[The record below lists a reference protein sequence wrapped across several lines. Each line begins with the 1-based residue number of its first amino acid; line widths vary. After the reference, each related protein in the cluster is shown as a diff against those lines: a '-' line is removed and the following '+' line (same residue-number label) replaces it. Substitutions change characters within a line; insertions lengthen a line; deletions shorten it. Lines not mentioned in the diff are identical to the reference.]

1 MNAHGLDLNHKNIY
15 NLTIFIS
22 IMPIKDTS
30 EIKEKIIS
38 ILRKNGPGLPVH
50 IAKEIESSILFTSA
64 FLSELAS
71 EKRIKISYMKVGNSP
86 LYYLSGQEPLL
97 EKFSHH
103 LKSKEKDAF
112 ILLKE
117 KKIIKDSE
125 QDPAIRVALRE
136 IKDFAIPFKKDEEI
150 FCRYFTIPITEFKIA
165 EKPKKIEKKKTEK
178 TLDIFDASRKKD
190 IIKRTQKKKISKTS
204 QKERNFFNKAKEF
217 LSEKSTE
224 LIDIISFSRNEIMLR
239 VKDTEGEKIMVAYN
253 KKRISDNDIIKAAK
267 KSSEFNL
274 PYIVLS
280 LGKPLKKVHE
290 LIRAVKNLHSIEKLK

>member
-1 MNAHGLDLNHKNIY
+1 MNARGLDHNHKNIY

-30 EIKEKIIS
+30 EIKEKIIF
-38 ILRKNGPGLPVH
+38 ILRRNGPGLPVH
-50 IAKEIESSILFTSA
+50 IAREIGSSILFTSA

-103 LKSKEKDAF
+103 LKSKEKDALT
-112 ILLKE
+112 LLKE
-117 KKIIKDSE
+117 KKFMKDSE

-136 IKDFAIPFKKDEEI
+136 IKDFAVPFKKNDEI
-150 FCRYFTIPITEFKIA
+150 FWRYFTIPITESKIS

-178 TLDIFDASRKKD
+178 TLDIFGTSRKKE

-217 LSEKSTE
+217 LAEKSTE
-224 LIDIISFSRNEIMLR
+224 LIDIISFSKDEIVLR
-239 VKDTEGEKIMVAYN
+239 VKNTEGEKIVIAYN

-267 KSSEFNL
+267 KSAEFNL

-280 LGKPLKKVHE
+280 LGEPLKKVRE
-290 LIRAVKNLHSIEKLK
+290 LVLATKNLHSIEKLK

>member
-1 MNAHGLDLNHKNIY
+1 MNARGLGLDHKNIY

-38 ILRKNGPGLPVH
+38 ILRRNGPGLPVH
-50 IAKEIESSILFTSA
+50 IAREIESSTLFTSA

-71 EKRIKISYMKVGNSP
+71 EKRIKISQMKVGNSP
-86 LYYLSGQEPLL
+86 LYYLSGQEQLL
-97 EKFSHH
+97 EKFSHY
-103 LKSKEKDAF
+103 LKSKEKEAF
-112 ILLKE
+112 TLLKG

-150 FCRYFTIPITEFKIA
+150 FWRYFTIPITEFKIA
-165 EKPKKIEKKKTEK
+165 EKPIKIEKKKTEK
-178 TLDIFDASRKKD
+178 TLDIFDTSGKKERT
-190 IIKRTQKKKISKTS
+190 KRTQKKKISKTS
-204 QKERNFFNKAKEF
+204 QKEKNFFNKVKEF
-217 LSEKSTE
+217 LTEKSTE
-224 LIDIISFSRNEIMLR
+224 LIDIISFSKNEIILK
-239 VKDTEGEKIMVAYN
+239 VKDTEGEKIVVAYN
-253 KKRISDNDIIKAAK
+253 KKRISDSDIIKAAK
-267 KSSEFNL
+267 KSTEFNL

-280 LGKPLKKVHE
+280 LGEPLKKVHE

>member
-1 MNAHGLDLNHKNIY
+1 
-15 NLTIFIS
+15 
-22 IMPIKDTS
+22 MPTKDTS
-30 EIKEKIIS
+30 EIKGKIIS
-38 ILRKNGPGLPVH
+38 ILRRNGPGLPVH

-71 EKRIKISYMKVGNSP
+71 EKKIKISYMKVGNSP
-86 LYYLSGQEPLL
+86 LYYLSGQESLL
-97 EKFSHH
+97 EKFSHY

-112 ILLKE
+112 VLLKE

-136 IKDFAIPFKKDEEI
+136 IKDFAVPFKKNDEI
-150 FCRYFTIPITEFKIA
+150 FWRYFTIPTTEFKIT
-165 EKPKKIEKKKTEK
+165 EKPKKIEKKKKEK
-178 TLDIFDASRKKD
+178 TLDIFDESGKKE

-224 LIDIISFSRNEIMLR
+224 LIDIISFSKNEIILR

-253 KKRISDNDIIKAAK
+253 KKRISDNDIIKAGK
-267 KSSEFNL
+267 KSAEFSL
-274 PYIVLS
+274 PYMILS

-290 LIRAVKNLHSIEKLK
+290 LISAAKNLHSIEKLK

>member
-1 MNAHGLDLNHKNIY
+1 
-15 NLTIFIS
+15 
-22 IMPIKDTS
+22 MPIKDTS
-30 EIKEKIIS
+30 EIKEKIIF

-71 EKRIKISYMKVGNSP
+71 EKRIKISQMKVGNSP
-86 LYYLSGQEPLL
+86 LYYLPGQEQLL
-97 EKFSHH
+97 EKSSHY
-103 LKSKEKDAF
+103 LKSKEKEAF
-112 ILLKE
+112 MLLKE
-117 KKIIKDSE
+117 KKFMKDSE

-136 IKDFAIPFKKDEEI
+136 IKDFAVPFKKDDEI
-150 FCRYFTIPITEFKIA
+150 FWRYFTIPITEFKIS

-178 TLDIFDASRKKD
+178 TLDIFGTSRKKE

-224 LIDIISFSRNEIMLR
+224 LIDIISFSKDEIVLR
-239 VKDTEGEKIMVAYN
+239 VKNTEGEKIVIAYN

-267 KSSEFNL
+267 KSTEFNL

-280 LGKPLKKVHE
+280 LGEPLKKVHE

>member
-1 MNAHGLDLNHKNIY
+1 MNARGLDLNHKNIY

-150 FCRYFTIPITEFKIA
+150 FWRYFTIPITEFKIA
-165 EKPKKIEKKKTEK
+165 EKPRKIEKKKTEK
-178 TLDIFDASRKKD
+178 TLDIFDASRKKEL
-190 IIKRTQKKKISKTS
+190 IKRTQKKKISKTS
-204 QKERNFFNKAKEF
+204 QKERNFFNKVKEF

-224 LIDIISFSRNEIMLR
+224 LIDIISFSRNEIILR

>member
-1 MNAHGLDLNHKNIY
+1 
-15 NLTIFIS
+15 
-22 IMPIKDTS
+22 MPIKDTS
-30 EIKEKIIS
+30 EIKEKIIF

-71 EKRIKISYMKVGNSP
+71 EKRIKISQMKVGNSP
-86 LYYLSGQEPLL
+86 LYYLPGQEQLL
-97 EKFSHH
+97 EKSSHY
-103 LKSKEKDAF
+103 LKSKEKEAF
-112 ILLKE
+112 MLLKE
-117 KKIIKDSE
+117 KKFMKDSE

-136 IKDFAIPFKKDEEI
+136 IKDFAIPFKKDDEI
-150 FCRYFTIPITEFKIA
+150 FWRYFTIPITEFKIS

-178 TLDIFDASRKKD
+178 TLDIFGTSRKKE

-224 LIDIISFSRNEIMLR
+224 LIDIISFSKDEIVLR
-239 VKDTEGEKIMVAYN
+239 VKDTKGEKIVVAYN
-253 KKRISDNDIIKAAK
+253 KKRISDSDIIKAAK
-267 KSSEFNL
+267 KSTEFNL

-280 LGKPLKKVHE
+280 LGEPLKKVHE